1 VSIKRLLVVASVAV
15 VMLLA
20 GSTALSLYVFSTAE
34 LRLERALRSYEQL
47 AIATGLEADAVRAV
61 LAEQQRRS
69 GTASGFV
76 LAFDPAAVSNAI
88 DALIA
93 GTREEIS
100 STGDEEERATEA
112 EEFVAAF
119 AIRED
124 YARLLRLM
132 EAQRGRSA
140 TLGPAELERYR
151 ALDRRLGDV
160 VAGEREEVAAAL
172 AGLSAF
178 RVRLQGYASAALVAV
193 VLVITGAAL
202 SAYRLLMKPLRV
214 LESGSAQLA
223 AGNIEYRIEEVG
235 PPELQRLA
243 ARLNDMAARLEEQRN
258 ALRRSNEVLE
268 ETVAERTAELADK
281 ADSLQR
287 IDESRRLFFAKVGH
301 ELRTP
306 LAVLLGEAEVALAA
320 PRPDAEQYRDA
331 LEHIGVHGEQLR
343 RRVADLLALARS
355 EDGRLAISRAEVDL
369 VDLSR
374 ETIDATRGFARVQ
387 EVQLRLRS
395 SATSL
400 PACVD
405 ADRLRQALMAL
416 IDNAVKFSPP
426 GGDVELSVEAFDASR
441 PGAEGS
447 DAQAGIR
454 LEVRDRGPGVAEE
467 DLARIA
473 QPYFQGD
480 APVRAGTGLGLAV
493 AHWVA
498 EQHGG
503 RLAARNRDGAGLA
516 VALCLPAECR
526 TPAATDATVAAG

>member
-1 VSIKRLLVVASVAV
+1 MSIKRLLIVASVAV
-15 VMLLA
+15 VVLLA

-34 LRLERALRSYEQL
+34 TRLERALRSYEQL
-47 AIATGLEADAVRAV
+47 AIATGLEADAIRAV

-69 GTASGFV
+69 GTAADFV
-76 LAFDPAAVSNAI
+76 LAFDRAAFTDAI

-100 STGDEEERATEA
+100 SIGDEAEQATEA

-132 EAQRGRSA
+132 EAQRGRSE
-140 TLGPAELERYR
+140 TLRPVELERYR
-151 ALDRRLGDV
+151 ALDQRLGKV
-160 VAGEREEVAAAL
+160 VTGEREEVAAAL

-178 RVRLQGYASAALVAV
+178 RGRLQGYASTALVAA
-193 VLVITGAAL
+193 VLVTVGAAL
-202 SAYRLLMKPLRV
+202 FAYRLLMKPLRV

-223 AGNIEYRIEEVG
+223 AGNIGHRIEEVG

-243 ARLNDMAARLEEQRN
+243 TRLNDMAERLEEQRN
-258 ALRRSNEVLE
+258 ALRRSNEYLE

-281 ADSLQR
+281 AERLQR
-287 IDESRRLFFAKVGH
+287 IDDSRRLFFAKVGH

-306 LAVLLGEAEVALAA
+306 LTVLLGEADVALAA

-331 LEHIGVHGEQLR
+331 LEHISVHGEQLR
-343 RRVADLLALARS
+343 RRIADLLALARS
-355 EDGRLAISRAEVDL
+355 EDGRLAISRGEVDL
-369 VDLSR
+369 VDLAR
-374 ETIDATRGFARVQ
+374 KTVDATRGFARVQ
-387 EVQLRLRS
+387 NVQLRLRS
-395 SATSL
+395 STTSL
-400 PACVD
+400 PGCVD

-426 GGDVELSVEAFDASR
+426 GGDVELFVEAPDGG
-441 PGAEGS
+441 GAPA
-447 DAQAGIR
+447 DIR

-467 DLARIA
+467 DLARIV

-480 APVRAGTGLGLAV
+480 APARAGTGLGLAV
-493 AHWVA
+493 ARWVA

-503 RLAARNRDGAGLA
+503 RLVASNRDGAGLA
-516 VALCLPAECR
+516 VALCLPAR
-526 TPAATDATVAAG
+526 GPDRAGAGVTVAAG